1 MNWRDGKSFTQV
13 GYTKGKEWNGF
24 RHIQLAGVPKIFQVS
39 GLEIKQKCRLDY
51 VT

>member
-1 MNWRDGKSFTQV
+1 MGDEKSLIQV
-13 GYTKGKEWNGF
+13 GYTKGKGF

-39 GLEIKQKCRLDY
+39 GLKIKQKCRTDY